1 MPLEN
6 SVYVL
11 FVHGLW
17 KVVIAG
23 MFFTSFSKNIKNLC
37 AHRFMSLF
45 VVGVVLTFFHS
56 LFSSITEI
64 GDKQKYRQTNTDGKT
79 VKMIPN
85 LLFGSH
91 MVKQSTEKNNYA
103 QTRK

>member
-56 LFSSITEI
+56 LFSSITERLETN
-64 GDKQKYRQTNTDGKT
+64 QNTDRQIQMAK
-79 VKMIPN
+79 
-85 LLFGSH
+85 LL
-91 MVKQSTEKNNYA
+91 K
-103 QTRK
+103 